1 MSSRR
6 FDQFDQFVFV
16 VSYRIQP
23 PQNVCLDD
31 RDRFLFE
38 RRLDI
43 ANVPFHASKV
53 SDISERASR
62 SDYTHEENS
71 SLIRSVQG
79 TCGRAWRIVGAI
91 FNDCNE
97 CWKVS
102 IEDRV
107 YGTIVLYRIIL
118 YGKCNCEEWFDRCTH
133 FNCISWK
140 MELYFSF
147 RRINF
152 EHPWRRH
159 GTLKRLLYNA
169 FVIIILLVQEKEC
182 NDLTWNCN
190 IDKIER

>member
-6 FDQFDQFVFV
+6 FDQFEQFVFV

-71 SLIRSVQG
+71 SLIRSVQEARE
-79 TCGRAWRIVGAI
+79 RA
-91 FNDCNE
+91 
-97 CWKVS
+97 
-102 IEDRV
+102 
-107 YGTIVLYRIIL
+107 
-118 YGKCNCEEWFDRCTH
+118 
-133 FNCISWK
+133 
-140 MELYFSF
+140 
-147 RRINF
+147 
-152 EHPWRRH
+152 
-159 GTLKRLLYNA
+159 
-169 FVIIILLVQEKEC
+169 
-182 NDLTWNCN
+182 
-190 IDKIER
+190 